1 MFVTLYSYYFS
12 ELKNVHFSVLGV
24 FFDARVEHIKFVDF
38 CGKYR
43 IPLLQYLCSPRCSSV
58 PDSATSQSESTSS
71 DDDGDIPES
80 RIRRVLLG

>member
-1 MFVTLYSYYFS
+1 MFVAICSHYFND
-12 ELKNVHFSVLGV
+12 LLNTFSSLLGV